1 MSKVNLSPRQD
12 AWKVKSK
19 TLVYENPWIA
29 VSHDQVITP
38 SGTDGIYGVVSFK
51 NHAVG
56 VLPIDE
62 HGGTWLVR
70 QSRYPHDCFTWEIPE
85 GGAPK
90 DEPLLGAAKRELQ
103 EETGLKA
110 QQWQTWLELQTSN
123 SVTDELATI
132 YLAQELSEGEAAPEA
147 TEDITVKYLPIKE
160 AVEMIY
166 RNEIVDAM
174 SVAALLKAACAPQF
188 REFFKEPLINLE

>member
-1 MSKVNLSPRQD
+1 MNKDDENQVRQD
-12 AWKVKSK
+12 AWQLKSK
-19 TLVYENPWIA
+19 TMVYENPWIE
-29 VSHDQVITP
+29 VSHHNVVTP

-62 HGGTWLVR
+62 QGGTWLVR
-70 QSRYPHDCFTWEIPE
+70 QSRYPHNCYTWEIPE

-90 DEPLLGAAKRELQ
+90 NEPLLAAAKRELQ
-103 EETGLKA
+103 EETGLQA
-110 QQWQTWLELQTSN
+110 ENWQPWLELQTSN

-132 YLAQELSEGEAAPEA
+132 YLAQGLTQGDAALEA

-160 AVEMIY
+160 AVAMIY

-174 SVAALLKAACAPQF
+174 SVAALLKVACAEEYRQF
-188 REFFKEPLINLE
+188 FDAY

>member
-1 MSKVNLSPRQD
+1 MNKDVKDQSRKD
-12 AWKVKSK
+12 AWQSKSK

-29 VSHDQVITP
+29 VSHHNVVTP
-38 SGTDGIYGVVSFK
+38 TGTDGIYGVVNFK

-56 VLPIDE
+56 VLPIDKK
-62 HGGTWLVR
+62 GGTWLVR

-90 DEPLLGAAKRELQ
+90 GEPLLEAAKRELQ
-103 EETGLKA
+103 EETGLQA
-110 QQWQTWLELQTSN
+110 EQWQTWLELQTSN

-132 YLAQELSEGEAAPEA
+132 YLAQGLTQGDTALEA

-160 AVEMIY
+160 AVAMVY
-166 RNEIVDAM
+166 RSEIVDAM
-174 SVAALLKAACAPQF
+174 SVAALLKVACAQEFCQF
-188 REFFKEPLINLE
+188 FV